1 MNNAPAFRIASR
13 FAEVKSSPV
22 RDIQAVLGRDDVITF
37 AGGIPD
43 ASLFELDDFAAAFEY
58 VMTHQGQ
65 RALQYAGTQGEPEL
79 MEQLALRTSRQLP
92 TTPGQLQVTSG
103 SQEGIFLVGQ
113 VLLNPGDV
121 ILVEEPTYMAAVQ
134 AFTLSGARLVAVETD
149 DHGVLPDALASAI
162 AAHHPKFV
170 YLIPTFQNPSG
181 RTMPAQRRVE
191 VAEVLLR
198 TGTALVEDD
207 PYGELRFDGKP
218 IPPIAS
224 LPGMSAQ
231 TILFKTASKV
241 MAPGVRIGW
250 LRAEGPIL
258 RSLEIAKQAVGLHSA
273 VTDQLAVAHY
283 LANCDLDAH
292 IEKVN
297 AVYRERRDAMA
308 DGLAAVLPD
317 GASLTRPEGGM
328 FLWARVGGQVDTTAL
343 LPAAVDAG
351 IAYVPGRPFFVS
363 DPDDTTMRLSFVTNS
378 PQVIAEGVARL
389 AGVFGWA

>member
-1 MNNAPAFRIASR
+1 MNNSPAFRIADR
-13 FAEVKSSPV
+13 FANVKSSPV
-22 RDIQAVLGRDDVITF
+22 RDIQAVIARPDVITF

-43 ASLFELDDFAAAFEY
+43 ASLFELSDFAAAFDY
-58 VMTHQGQ
+58 VLTHQGE
-65 RALQYAGTQGEPEL
+65 RALQYAGTPGEPEL
-79 MEQLALRTSRQLP
+79 LEQLALRTSRQLP
-92 TTPGQLQVTSG
+92 TRPDQLQVTSG
-103 SQEGIFLVGQ
+103 SQEAIFLVGQ

-149 DHGVLPDALASAI
+149 DHGVLPDALEAAI

-181 RTMPAQRRVE
+181 RTMPAQRRVD

-207 PYGELRFDGKP
+207 PYGELRFEGEP
-218 IPPIAS
+218 MAPIAS

-258 RSLEIAKQAVGLHSA
+258 RSIEIAKQAIGLHSA
-273 VTDQLAVAHY
+273 VTDQLAVARY
-283 LANCDLDAH
+283 LATCDLDAH
-292 IEKVN
+292 IAKVN

-308 DGLAAVLPD
+308 DGLAAVLPT
-317 GASLTRPEGGM
+317 GATVTRPEGGM
-328 FLWARVGGQVDTTAL
+328 FLWARLGGDVDTTAL
-343 LPAAVDAG
+343 LPTAVDAG
-351 IAYVPGRPFFVS
+351 VAYVPGRAFLLG
-363 DPDDTTMRLSFVTNS
+363 DPDDTTMRLSYVTNS
-378 PQVIAEGVARL
+378 PEVIAEGVSRL
-389 AGVFGWA
+389 AKAFGWA